1 MHPHALG
8 EHKLKEILFLRMIT
22 SLMCMYLSPMII
34 CVYKIAT
41 AYDYS
46 CNWPIMGQLANL
58 VWNCIFKFRRQ
69 SIIFF
74 KII

>member
-1 MHPHALG
+1 MITISSKCIKYVVLVNCNFMHPHALG

-46 CNWPIMGQLANL
+46 CN
-58 VWNCIFKFRRQ
+58 
-69 SIIFF
+69 
-74 KII
+74 